1 MVSGPC
7 TWVPPT
13 PRAPP
18 VQYSD
23 GASEKRGEAR
33 GDVGDPLGTGAADA
47 ASSPAPAT
55 VAIAARLPE
64 RVADRDMSVGTR
76 RR

>member
-1 MVSGPC
+1 MSATHSG
-7 TWVPPT
+7 
-13 PRAPP
+13 R
-18 VQYSD
+18 
-23 GASEKRGEAR
+23 
-33 GDVGDPLGTGAADA
+33 GAADA
-47 ASSPAPAT
+47 ASFPAPAT

>member
-1 MVSGPC
+1 MSATHSG
-7 TWVPPT
+7 
-13 PRAPP
+13 R
-18 VQYSD
+18 
-23 GASEKRGEAR
+23 
-33 GDVGDPLGTGAADA
+33 GAADA
-47 ASSPAPAT
+47 ASSPSPAT